1 MRNRKPPPRR
11 WICLS
16 VLMPETITCSG
27 LITLAGRPNV
37 GKSTLLNRLIGQ
49 KISVTSSRAQTTRH
63 RLLGIKTTGQAQ
75 IIYVDTPGLHAHN
88 KGLFNRHLNRV
99 AGSSLLGV
107 DCIVLLITS
116 RGWTEA
122 DEYPLRLVSKT
133 GVPVILV
140 INKIDQLKDRRLL
153 LPLIAQSNQKMAFKE
168 IVPVSARTG
177 ENTHDLENIIL
188 KYLPEQPPLYPV
200 DRISDRG
207 ERFLAA
213 ELVREQ
219 IFRGFQQE
227 VPYATAVSIDRFER
241 IRQTLH
247 IQATIWVERDGQ
259 KPILIG
265 KDGKR
270 LKTVGSRARQAM
282 EKLFDNK
289 VHLRLWVKVRE
300 GWSDNERALRSLG
313 YLDET

>member
-1 MRNRKPPPRR
+1 
-11 WICLS
+11 
-16 VLMPETITCSG
+16 MPEAIIFSG
-27 LITLAGRPNV
+27 LVALAGRPNA

-49 KISVTSSRAQTTRH
+49 KISVTSSKAQTTRH

-99 AGSSLLGV
+99 AASSLLGV

-116 RGWTEA
+116 NGWNEA
-122 DEYPLRLVSKT
+122 DEFPLRLVSEA
-133 GVPVILV
+133 GVPVILA
-140 INKIDQLKDRRLL
+140 INKIDQLKDRRQL
-153 LPLIAQSNQKMAFKE
+153 LPLIALSNQKMAFKE
-168 IVPVSARTG
+168 IVPLSATTG
-177 ENTHDLENIIL
+177 ENTHELENIIL
-188 KYLPEQPPLYPV
+188 KLLPEQPPLYPV
-200 DRISDRG
+200 DRISDRS

-213 ELVREQ
+213 ELIREQ

-227 VPYATAVSIDRFER
+227 VPYATAVSIDQFER
-241 IRQTLH
+241 IKQTLH
-247 IQATIWVERDGQ
+247 VQATIWVERDGQ

-265 KDGKR
+265 KNGRR
-270 LKTVGSRARQAM
+270 LKTVGSRARQTM
-282 EKLFDNK
+282 EKLFDYK
-289 VHLRLWVKVRE
+289 VHLRMWVKVRE